1 MNEVERGVAAQRH
14 DDADGPE
21 ALLTALLA
29 ALRGDP
35 DVAAAALWAALSERA
50 RAPLGDLAGARRALD
65 NPLLAPLS
73 GHLRVEAEAWD
84 RRDDV
89 ARTRLRVWH
98 AAPTPDDPDPDGCTQ
113 GDQDPEHAAPEA
125 NPPAAVYLVSA
136 RCGAAGWRL
145 TGLRRDD
152 LAWS

>member
-35 DVAAAALWAALSERA
+35 DVVAAALWVALSERA

-73 GHLRVEAEAWD
+73 SHLRVEVETWD

-89 ARTRLRVWH
+89 ARTRLRVW
-98 AAPTPDDPDPDGCTQ
+98 D
-113 GDQDPEHAAPEA
+113 AAPEA

>member
-1 MNEVERGVAAQRH
+1 MSEVERGVAAQQQDH
-14 DDADGPE
+14 ADGPE
-21 ALLTALLA
+21 ALLTGLLA

-35 DVAAAALWAALSERA
+35 DVAAAALCAALSARA

-73 GHLRVEAEAWD
+73 GHLRAEVAPWD

-89 ARTRLRVWH
+89 ARTHVRIWD
-98 AAPTPDDPDPDGCTQ
+98 AT
-113 GDQDPEHAAPEA
+113 PEA

-136 RCGAAGWRL
+136 RRGASGWRL

-152 LAWS
+152 LPWT

>member
-1 MNEVERGVAAQRH
+1 MKEVERGVAAQRH
-14 DDADGPE
+14 DDTDGPE
-21 ALLTALLA
+21 VLLTELLA

-35 DVAAAALWAALSERA
+35 DVVAAALWVALSERA

-73 GHLRVEAEAWD
+73 SHLRVEVETWD

-89 ARTRLRVWH
+89 ARTRLRVW
-98 AAPTPDDPDPDGCTQ
+98 D
-113 GDQDPEHAAPEA
+113 AAPEA